1 MAALAT
7 QFIAQAGLTPAYVAA
22 SGGGDTFTPG
32 DKTFL
37 HIKNASGAPITLTL
51 LTYPD
56 TSPWGSAIPDQTVT
70 IPATVGDKMI
80 GPLVGSQYA
89 NPATGLGGLT
99 YSGVTSLTVAV
110 ISQ

>member
-7 QFIAQAGLTPAYVAA
+7 QYIAQAGLTPAYAAA

-37 HIKNASGAPITLTL
+37 HIKNTSGAPITVTIA
-51 LTYPD
+51 TYPD
-56 TSPWGSAIPDQTVT
+56 TAPWGAAIPDQTVS

-80 GPLVGSQYA
+80 GPMVGSQYA
-89 NPATGLGGLT
+89 NPSGGLGGLT
-99 YSGVTSLTVAV
+99 YSGVTNLTVAV